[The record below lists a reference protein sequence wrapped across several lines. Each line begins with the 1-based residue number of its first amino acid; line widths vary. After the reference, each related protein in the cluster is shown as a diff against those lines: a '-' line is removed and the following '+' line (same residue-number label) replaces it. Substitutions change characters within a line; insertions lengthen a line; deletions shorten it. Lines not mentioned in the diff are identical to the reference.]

1 MLGLWSGLRGLKYT
15 IKMLKKNNNLPA
27 LYKFKFIK

>member
-1 MLGLWSGLRGLKYT
+1 MLGLWSGLRGLKCT
-15 IKMLKKNNNLPA
+15 KKTLKKSNLSA